1 MGSFWERGY
10 LTDRSEPLEEF
21 LGKSSPWAWKDE
33 GYRYGKEGGKASGAR
48 QVPQT
53 ARETRS
59 VLLRR
64 HYLYRSFALFSA
76 NTNSFLFDTNPLPI
90 SEFGDLDRFGWRISA
105 SSLELG
111 CYPACF
117 LSVFFEGNFPEIE
130 VVSSFVLQVKGFLAL
145 CLAFVLRLWIRCLC
159 CPCSVYYL
167 RKRHLFE
174 IGALGE
180 FFVVGKRNWGRRF
193 GFGVLSVLC
202 KLFRVLVFL
211 SCVVRQAILCFLELF
226 IVLATSFCIACSQRN
241 KLATARSSFR
251 NKNQKERQRN

>member
-90 SEFGDLDRFGWRISA
+90 SEFGDLDRFG
-105 SSLELG
+105 
-111 CYPACF
+111 
-117 LSVFFEGNFPEIE
+117 
-130 VVSSFVLQVKGFLAL
+130 
-145 CLAFVLRLWIRCLC
+145 
-159 CPCSVYYL
+159 
-167 RKRHLFE
+167 
-174 IGALGE
+174 
-180 FFVVGKRNWGRRF
+180 
-193 GFGVLSVLC
+193 
-202 KLFRVLVFL
+202 
-211 SCVVRQAILCFLELF
+211 
-226 IVLATSFCIACSQRN
+226 
-241 KLATARSSFR
+241 
-251 NKNQKERQRN
+251 